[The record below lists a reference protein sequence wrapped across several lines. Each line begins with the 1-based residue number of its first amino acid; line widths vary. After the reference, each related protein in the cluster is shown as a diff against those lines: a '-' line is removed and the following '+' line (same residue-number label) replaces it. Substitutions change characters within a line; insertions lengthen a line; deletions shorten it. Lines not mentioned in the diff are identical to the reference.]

1 MDQEMINPEP
11 IEYVL
16 KRSNRKSLAIE
27 ITSDGKVIVR
37 APMMVPVKEIEQLIE
52 KKRDWIREHQ
62 TKQEIRKERDRV
74 LYRGSYKTVCV
85 EEHKSNMLSIE
96 LTEESIIIRK
106 PRGFELNV
114 SAYLEHWYRKEAA
127 KAIKESVER
136 HGRQMQVT
144 YGRVAIKD
152 QKTRWGSCSSL
163 GNLNF
168 NYRLI
173 MAPERVLDYVVVHE
187 LAHRVHMNHSKV
199 FWDLVGQVMP
209 EYEQCRIWLKEH
221 GSELMI

>member
-1 MDQEMINPEP
+1 MEQEIKNTEP

-27 ITSDGKVIVR
+27 INGDGKVIVR
-37 APMMVPVKEIEQLIE
+37 APMMVSAKAIEELVE
-52 KKRDWIREHQ
+52 KKRDWIQKHR
-62 TKQEIRKERDRV
+62 TKQERRMKGDGV

-85 EEHKSNMLSIE
+85 EEHKSNILSME
-96 LTEESIIIRK
+96 VTEKNLIIRK
-106 PRGFELNV
+106 PRGFELDV
-114 SAYLEHWYRKEAA
+114 PAYLEHWYRKEAA
-127 KAIKESVER
+127 KAIKESVAR
-136 HGRQMQVT
+136 HSKQMQVT
-144 YGRVAIKD
+144 YGVVTIKD

-168 NYRLI
+168 NYRLV

-187 LAHRVHMNHSKV
+187 LAHRVHMNHSKE

-209 EYEQCRIWLKEH
+209 EYEECRIWLKEH
-221 GSELMI
+221 GSELTL

>member
-1 MDQEMINPEP
+1 MREEKRTVVEMSIGIGVSTMIIAMAEAILVSSPGS
-11 IEYVL
+11 YVL
-16 KRSNRKSLAIE
+16 G
-27 ITSDGKVIVR
+27 TVIGGCFAGIV
-37 APMMVPVKEIEQLIE
+37 
-52 KKRDWIREHQ
+52 
-62 TKQEIRKERDRV
+62 
-74 LYRGSYKTVCV
+74 
-85 EEHKSNMLSIE
+85 
-96 LTEESIIIRK
+96 
-106 PRGFELNV
+106 
-114 SAYLEHWYRKEAA
+114 LEHWYRKEAA

-187 LAHRVHMNHSKV
+187 LAHRVHMNHSKA